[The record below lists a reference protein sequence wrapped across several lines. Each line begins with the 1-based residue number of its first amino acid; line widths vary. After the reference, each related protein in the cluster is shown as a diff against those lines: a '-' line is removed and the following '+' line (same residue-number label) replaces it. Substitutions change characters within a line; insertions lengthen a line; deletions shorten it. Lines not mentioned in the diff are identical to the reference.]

1 MSDQTQRSPEE
12 IRSDIAQTR
21 EELADT
27 AAALAY
33 KADVKGRAKERV
45 EEIKG
50 NVAGRASDL
59 KETAARKAP
68 DSAGGAAQSVTTT
81 VKRNPLPTAAIAAAA
96 IGFAIGYVLA
106 RRAAC
111 KD

>member
-1 MSDQTQRSPEE
+1 MSDQTTQQRTPEQ
-12 IRSDIAQTR
+12 IRSDIEQTR

-50 NVAGRASDL
+50 NI
-59 KETAARKAP
+59 KETASRKTP
-68 DSAGGAAQSVTTT
+68 DSVGGATESVTTT
-81 VKRNPLPTAAIAAAA
+81 VKRNPLPTAAIAAAVL
-96 IGFAIGYVLA
+96 GFAIGYVLA
-106 RRAAC
+106 RRAN
-111 KD
+111 D